1 MGAQRVKGI
10 TIEIDGDVTGLDK
23 ALKDVNS
30 SISSTQKEL
39 RDVNKLLQ
47 LDPGNAE
54 LIAQKQRLL
63 GEAIADTKTKLDTL
77 KIASEQANEAL
88 ASGSINQNQYDAL
101 QREIVDTTNQ
111 LKRFEAQQKEIGK
124 DTSGL
129 EKFSSKC
136 QQLGESLKAVSA
148 AATLALAG
156 ITGMA
161 VEAGKMADDLNTMAK
176 QTGLST
182 EALQKMAYAS
192 DLIDVDMNTIT
203 SSISRMKRSLDSQA
217 ATFDQIGVKVRDQR
231 GEYRDIESIFY
242 ETVEALGNIKN
253 ETERDTLAMK
263 IFGKSADELAGLI
276 DDGGEALRNLGDEA
290 QSLDRIIPQEVLER
304 ANHFNDT
311 LDELKAALKA
321 DFAKAGAQMAA
332 VLAPAFDKIAAA
344 VMVAA
349 DALSDINP
357 VILAVVAGILLI
369 VAAAANFLIAIGKI
383 ATGIN
388 ALKTALPV
396 LSEVISSTV
405 IPALLK
411 LNATIASFAANPV
424 VLAVAGIVAALAIL
438 GLAIYE
444 VVQHWDEI
452 VEATDAAMDRIESAV
467 KSTDIGSTMIRQ
479 FEGIKNAASEGWNA
493 VVDTFKN
500 SGGGIKGA
508 FDAAFAGVES
518 AVKGY
523 LASLVGISSEQL
535 NDLISAF
542 ENLGKEIVDT
552 VRDKFSEIKQTMV
565 SQIKDAVESVIHY
578 IATLPERAKDAL
590 NKLADKVA
598 EPFEKLADR
607 ALGWGKDLVDNFANG
622 ILKNNKAIDAINSMA
637 QDVQDR
643 IGFSEPDKG
652 PLSRFHTF
660 APDMIDL
667 WVKGI
672 KANMYKVASATNM
685 LADTMNPLNTVPQ
698 GSTQQVATAG
708 GYGTMNVYVDHISEL
723 SDLVR
728 IQNQA
733 QQRSRMGAR
742 R

>member
-10 TIEIDGDVTGLDK
+10 TIEIDGDATGLDK

-63 GEAIADTKTKLDTL
+63 GNAIADVKTKLDTL

-111 LKRFEAQQKEIGK
+111 LKRFEAQQREIGK

-203 SSISRMKRSLDSQA
+203 SSISKMKRSLESQA
-217 ATFDQIGVKVRDQR
+217 ETFDQIGVKVKDQK

-242 ETVEALGNIKN
+242 ETVQALGNIKN

-276 DDGGEALRNLGDEA
+276 DDGGQALRDLGDEA
-290 QSLDRIIPQEVLER
+290 KNMDRLIPQETLDA
-304 ANHFNDT
+304 ANEFNDT
-311 LDELKAALKA
+311 LDRLKATLKA
-321 DFAKAGAQMAA
+321 DFAKAGTQMAA
-332 VLAPAFDKIAAA
+332 ALAPAFKQIASA

-349 DALSDINP
+349 DALSNINP
-357 VILAVVAGILLI
+357 AVLAVVAGILLI
-369 VAAAANFLIAIGKI
+369 VAAAAKFLIAIGKI
-383 ATGIN
+383 ATGIS
-388 ALKTALPV
+388 ALQTALPV

-405 IPALLK
+405 IPSLLQ

-424 VLAVAGIVAALAIL
+424 VLGALAIVAALALI
-438 GLAIYE
+438 GIAVYE
-444 VVQHWDEI
+444 VIKNWDDI
-452 VEATDAAMDRIESAV
+452 TAATDAAMNNIKTSVEKTSVGA
-467 KSTDIGSTMIRQ
+467 TMIRQ
-479 FEGIKNAASEGWNA
+479 FEGIKNAAKDSMSTVES
-493 VVDTFKN
+493 TFES

-508 FDAAFAGVES
+508 VEAAFSGATEGAKS
-518 AVKGY
+518 Y
-523 LASLVGISSEQL
+523 LASLVGISKDQL
-535 NDLISAF
+535 NALI
-542 ENLGKEIVDT
+542 NLFGSVGKDIVSK
-552 VRDKFSEIKQTMV
+552 VREKFSEIKEAMV
-565 SQIKDAVESVIHY
+565 SKIKEAVDSVINY
-578 IATLPERAKDAL
+578 IKELPERAKDAL
-590 NKLADKVA
+590 HHLADKVA

-622 ILKNNKAIDAINSMA
+622 ISKNNKAVDAINGMA

-667 WVKGI
+667 WVKGV
-672 KANMYKVASATNM
+672 KDNMYKVANATNT
-685 LADTMNPLNTVPQ
+685 LASSMNPLNTVSQ
-698 GSTQQVATAG
+698 SNTQQVATAG

-733 QQRSRMGAR
+733 QQRSRMGVR
-742 R
+742 